1 MSLDTKVKNLIINT
15 NMTKEQYEAI
25 DDKSN
30 QLFFVED
37 SSVVDVPAPEENQSG
52 YLHTD
57 GTNLTW
63 EEIESGGSSQVNEL
77 PDASLNIGK
86 VVQYVGE
93 STGTS
98 TNGYFYKAEQV
109 DPLTA
114 EITNFDSY
122 GFTTASV
129 EVGDANLFVEKFG
142 DAYGTYVLTT
152 DDSFFWSLQKPDGT
166 YNGSAPIS
174 YGINI
179 TIDGELETTDTPS
192 FAAASGNLEI
202 TIVYA
207 ASGGSVWKNIEVQE
221 VDIKKE
227 LPSLSSGADKF
238 LMTDGVD
245 LYWEDVITPS
255 NYAMKSR
262 AGLIRPSSTYGTT
275 MTGIQ
280 YLAAEVKTPDQYE
293 AANNQMFIS
302 KGTLDNVLE
311 SYMLV
316 PIVIEQNE
324 NSVELAD
331 NTIYNASEITSLSI
345 TFPTVDLKYTSQLNF
360 TSGTTATAFTAPDDI
375 KWDGDSIV
383 NGAFVPETNKRYVI
397 MFYYDGVNICAI
409 ARG

>member
-15 NMTKEQYEAI
+15 NMTKEQYEAV

-57 GTNLTW
+57 GVNLTW
-63 EEIESGGSSQVNEL
+63 KEVESGGSSSQVNEL
-77 PDASLNIGK
+77 PDASLNVGN

-93 STGTS
+93 STDTL

-122 GFTTASV
+122 EFTTASV

-142 DAYGTYVLTT
+142 DAYGTYILTVDAFT
-152 DDSFFWSLQKPDGT
+152 WDLQKPDGK
-166 YNGSAPIS
+166 YNYSAPIS

-179 TIDGELETTDTPS
+179 TIDGELQTTADAPL
-192 FAAASGNLEI
+192 AAASGNLEI
-202 TIVYA
+202 TIVYNA
-207 ASGGSVWKNIEVQE
+207 LGVFVWKNIDVQK

-245 LYWEDVITPS
+245 LYWDDVITPS
-255 NYAMKSR
+255 DYAMKNR
-262 AGLIRPSSTYGTT
+262 AGIIRPSSTYGTT
-275 MTGIQ
+275 MTSIQ
-280 YLAAEVKTPDQYE
+280 YLAAEVKTPAQYE
-293 AANNQMFIS
+293 AANNQMFVS

-311 SYMLV
+311 SYMLAPV
-316 PIVIEQNE
+316 PPT
-324 NSVELAD
+324 D
-331 NTIYNASEITSLSI
+331 NGTYVLKA
-345 TFPTVDLKYTSQLNF
+345 TV
-360 TSGTTATAFTAPDDI
+360 
-375 KWDGDSIV
+375 V
-383 NGAFVPETNKRYVI
+383 
-397 MFYYDGVNICAI
+397 DGVVTTEWVSEA
-409 ARG
+409 